1 MKKNVYKPKP
11 GDMEIRIL
19 KNGTVFM
26 TLPDDRLMQVARAV
40 DPNNETLPPLEE
52 PQEIKNDA
60 RGHQST
66 TTG

>member
-1 MKKNVYKPKP
+1 MKKNTFKPKS

-26 TLPDDRLMQVARAV
+26 TVPDEKLIQIARAV
-40 DPNNETLPPLEE
+40 DPNNQGLPPIDEN
-52 PQEIKNDA
+52 QEIKNNA
-60 RGHQST
+60 RSHST